1 MRPFPRRPAAAAVL
15 AAALLALT
23 ACSSSPSHDAGDDAA
38 AAAPPSGTAGGPA
51 ARVTPAPE
59 PSDARTGQSATPSA
73 SLGPVLP
80 DAQLT
85 PVTGTFTK
93 KEKHYLSGRVPKNMD
108 PAAVLQTG
116 QEACQRVALTAKHSR
131 DDAVGAVIAGDIPDA
146 ADAINQLCPDQKP
159 LLAAARTGFPDGK
172 REKPAAGTY
181 RALTT
186 DPSCTWRAVGAGGK
200 PLASGPAPGANGK
213 VTAKVPAGTEE
224 FISSGCYAWLPA

>member
-23 ACSSSPSHDAGDDAA
+23 ACSSSHDSDD
-38 AAAPPSGTAGGPA
+38 AAPPSGTTGSGPSA
-51 ARVTPAPE
+51 QVTPAPE
-59 PSDARTGQSATPSA
+59 PPDAQAGESPAPSPTG
-73 SLGPVLP
+73 GPVLP

-146 ADAINQLCPDQKP
+146 ADAITQLCPDQKP
-159 LLAAARTGFPDGK
+159 VLAAARTGFPDGK

-186 DPSCTWRAVGAGGK
+186 DPSCTWRAVGAGGT
-200 PLASGPAPGANGK
+200 PLASGPAPGAKGE
-213 VTAKVPAGTEE
+213 VTAKIPAGTKE